1 MSPAAEGP
9 HAVLQSLRDLPGV
22 LGSFVHDGA
31 ELLCRDLP
39 AYFDD
44 EALAEAGPRA
54 MRIMET
60 WCEAGEQSDCVLRF
74 EEQRLYLR
82 TIERGILCVVFSPE
96 VAVPALRTATGM
108 VGRRLGGALST
119 CSEPAAP
126 PPLPAAPPVPEVEP
140 APAAASPPRPPR
152 ANAGAPSS
160 RRRARVY
167 RGQRF

>member
-9 HAVLQSLRDLPGV
+9 HTVLQSLRDLPGV

-82 TIERGILCVVFSPE
+82 TIERGVLCVVFGPE

-108 VGRRLGGALST
+108 VGRRLRSALSAR
-119 CSEPAAP
+119 SEPAS

-140 APAAASPPRPPR
+140 APNPQRPPR

-160 RRRARVY
+160 RKRARVY
-167 RGQRF
+167 RGQRFD